1 MLKHEQIVQAVNEAV
16 KEYPLTKVA
25 YFGSYADGNA
35 TEKSDLDLL
44 VEFEQKNISL
54 LTIIGLKHLIEDK
67 LGVSVDV
74 IHAPIPPNAL
84 IKIENEV
91 LVYGQ

>member
-1 MLKHEQIVQAVNEAV
+1 MLKHDQIVQAVSKAK
-16 KEYPLTKVA
+16 KEYPITKAA

-44 VEFEQKNISL
+44 VEFEQESISV
-54 LTIIGLKHLIEDK
+54 LTIIGLKHLMEDE

-74 IHAPIPPNAL
+74 IHAPLPPNAL

-91 LVYGQ
+91 LVYGK